1 MNMHSKLLKRLVLVA
16 FGMFGFAFAMVPLYD
31 VFCEV
36 TGLNGK
42 PSLERAEL
50 AQKSGSTRQVEIGF
64 MTSAPAN
71 SPFEVLATE
80 KRITVTLGEM
90 NKVSFDARNLASEH
104 KVMQSIPS
112 VSPGLAAQHL
122 HKIECFCFQQ
132 QPLDAG
138 QEQQLTLHF
147 YIDDELPHE
156 IEELTLSYSIFD
168 ISDKL

>member
-1 MNMHSKLLKRLVLVA
+1 MKTHSKLLKRLVLLS
-16 FGMFGFAFAMVPLYD
+16 FGMFLFAFALVPLYD

-42 PSLERAEL
+42 PSLEKATL
-50 AQKSGSTRQVEIGF
+50 NQKVVSKRQVDIGF
-64 MTSAPAN
+64 ITSAPAN
-71 SPFEVLATE
+71 SPFEVLATK
-80 KRITVTLGEM
+80 KRLTVTLGEM
-90 NKVSFDARNLASEH
+90 NKVSFDAKNLTSEH
-104 KVMQSIPS
+104 RVMQSIPS

-132 QPLDAG
+132 QNLDAG
-138 QEQQLTLHF
+138 QEEQLTLHF
-147 YIDDELPHE
+147 YIDDKLPND